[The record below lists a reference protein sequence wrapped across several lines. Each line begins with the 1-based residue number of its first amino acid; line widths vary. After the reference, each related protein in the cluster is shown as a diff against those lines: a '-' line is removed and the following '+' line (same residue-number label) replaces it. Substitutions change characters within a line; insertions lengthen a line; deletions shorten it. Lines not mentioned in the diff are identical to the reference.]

1 MFSNLCSIILTLIYL
16 LLVNSEEDTADK
28 QKDSKYKPLRE
39 LYQQVTT
46 GRNIEIIPINIVG
59 EQVIIY
65 FFFHLTYIQEYDE
78 VAGKLSLN
86 GYFGIQWID
95 KTVSWDPAEY
105 GVSSIT
111 FNDELFWKPTFS
123 MSNPYGALKILYK
136 DDSVKRAHST
146 GQMDWFP
153 SGSFDITC
161 QADVS
166 DYPFDTQTCT
176 LAFVLSGYSDK
187 EVILWPTAFMTDWYV
202 PHKTWDLVEANMTR
216 TAFPQVAN
224 FHMKLR
230 RKPLFFVFNL
240 ILPIVLM
247 CLLNPFVFFLPADSG
262 ERVGF
267 SITVL
272 LAIAVFLTISASSLP
287 AISEPRLPLISILLF
302 ADVAFSGIIVIFVII
317 SLRFYLRSENIPV
330 SYLWGEFVKI
340 CRILKC
346 GCRCTKRERDN
357 DKVKEYKYKN
367 GENDNFSISKIKL
380 YSSGNQY
387 RGTDSIE
394 INSILSKDEITW
406 KNVGEELDFVFG
418 TISALYM
425 VTAHVLYI
433 LDAVIDLSIFT

>member
-1 MFSNLCSIILTLIYL
+1 MVSYVCLIIITLPCL
-16 LLVNSEEDTADK
+16 AWTKANQHKTDK
-28 QKDSKYKPLRE
+28 PDLDRNRSVHDLMLE
-39 LYQQVTT
+39 VTIE
-46 GRNIEIIPINIVG
+46 RNNK
-59 EQVIIY
+59 
-65 FFFHLTYIQEYDE
+65 EYDE

-202 PHKTWDLVEANMTR
+202 PHKTWDLVEVNMTR

-380 YSSGNQY
+380 YSSENQY